1 MSGSYANSLIQ
12 EDGDAFL
19 LESRR
24 ELCLQAVVAV
34 TQKTSVRFKLDVV
47 RASGDDTP
55 VDEIAADT
63 TTDDGLGDDGIIL
76 EGATVLMSQI
86 SANGGF
92 INQATLPRFS
102 RGLAGG
108 PYFNTVVQETADGEE
123 IRISKWQ
130 RPKRVFDIASAIDTR
145 EDFRALMAHYKQ
157 VRGSLSGFRMR
168 DPFDWSTHPYHMLR
182 PDPNDMAHRELI
194 GAGDGTTKVYQLCKR
209 YKVGNL
215 ERVRPITHPQFRGS
229 ENDDGPVPPA
239 LISAGDPT
247 DFVNEIFVDDAKQT
261 EGTHY
266 SWVWNGGQI
275 EFATA
280 PAKGTAIYWCGTFDV
295 PVRFDQ
301 QIDQG
306 LLADMATDTSFRV
319 SLTATEIS
327 VPEPFSDHKYMGGAF
342 VGNISQDTAIDLG
355 RGRFYAVTAT
365 TSGLKMYL
373 PATKNLLDGGIIAT
387 VLNEGANSIDLFNYE
402 LSTSK
407 LTTLTQGQHAHL
419 VLMND
424 GTIRGIV

>member
-1 MSGSYANSLIQ
+1 VAATYANSLLK
-12 EDGDAFL
+12 EDADVFL
-19 LESRR
+19 LESRL
-24 ELCLQAVVAV
+24 ELSLQAVTAV
-34 TQKTSVRFKLDVV
+34 TQKSSVRLKVDVN
-47 RASGDDTP
+47 RASGDDTS

-63 TTDDGLGDDGIIL
+63 SVDDGLGDDGIIL

-102 RGLAGG
+102 RGLTGG
-108 PYFNTVVQETADGEE
+108 PYFNTVIQETADGSE

-130 RPKRVFDIASAIDTR
+130 RPKRVFNIASAVDTR

-168 DPFDWSTHPYHMLR
+168 DPFDWSTHPYHMQR
-182 PDPNDMAHRELI
+182 PDPNDVAHRQLI
-194 GAGDGTTKVYQLCKR
+194 GAGDGTTKVFQLCKR

-215 ERVRPITHPQFRGS
+215 QRVRPITHPQFRGS

-247 DFVNEIFVDDAKQT
+247 DFVNEIFVDDAQQT

-266 SWVWNGGQI
+266 SWLWNGGQI
-275 EFATA
+275 EFASA
-280 PAKGTAIYWCGTFDV
+280 PAKGTAVYWCGTFDV

-306 LLADMATDTSFRV
+306 LMAEMQTDESFDAQ
-319 SLTATEIS
+319 LTATEIS
-327 VPEPFSDHKYMGGAF
+327 VPEPFSDHKWMGGVF
-342 VGNISQDTAIDLG
+342 VGSISQNTAIDLG

-365 TSGLKMYL
+365 TSGLRMYL

-387 VLNEGANSIDLFNYE
+387 VLNEGSNSIDLYNYE
-402 LSTSK
+402 LSSTK

-419 VLMND
+419 VLLRD
-424 GTIRGIV
+424 GTIKGIV